1 MKLYLTIG
9 VSIASC
15 ERSFS
20 NLKMIKPYLR
30 STMNADR
37 LSALSILSIERDY
50 VQKPNFEDI
59 VADFT
64 SAKAR
69 KVQFWGEYLSF
80 IFLIHLFTIYFIFGF
95 FSSNIELLR
104 PGTLFVIIS
113 FKRLLERDTISKF
126 AAIYLGPV
134 LKL

>member
-1 MKLYLTIG
+1 MKLYHTIG

-20 NLKMIKPYLR
+20 NLKMIKPYLH

-37 LSALSILSIERDY
+37 LSALSILSIEKDY

-64 SAKAR
+64 LAKAR
-69 KVQFWGEYLSF
+69 KVQF
-80 IFLIHLFTIYFIFGF
+80 
-95 FSSNIELLR
+95 
-104 PGTLFVIIS
+104 
-113 FKRLLERDTISKF
+113 
-126 AAIYLGPV
+126 
-134 LKL
+134 